1 MPYYVK
7 VTKKVREALLP
18 AYLVV
23 QRTFDGNYLLFQSAL
38 SKVEGNTLS
47 ERCAAVGGSLITPL
61 DVAGEVNGTSCASC
75 YTPKEYGG
83 DEDENTT
90 EDFRPGE
97 NVEVP
102 QPGENAET
110 PKPEGNVEAPKTEED
125 TEAPQPSE
133 TETET
138 ETEKKTETETD
149 KETDKEESE
158 VTDEPK

>member
-7 VTKKVREALLP
+7 VTKKVREALMP

-61 DVAGEVNGTSCASC
+61 KVAGEVNGTSCASC

-83 DEDENTT
+83 DEDEDAT

-102 QPGENAET
+102 QPGENIET
-110 PKPEGNVEAPKTEED
+110 PKPEENVKTP
-125 TEAPQPSE
+125 TPSE
-133 TETET
+133 TEA
-138 ETEKKTETETD
+138 EKKTESETD
-149 KETDKEESE
+149 KKESE
-158 VTDEPK
+158 VTDEQK

>member
-90 EDFRPGE
+90 DDFRPGE

-102 QPGENAET
+102 QPGENI
-110 PKPEGNVEAPKTEED
+110 EAPQPGGSIEVPKTEENI
-125 TEAPQPSE
+125 EAPQPSE
-133 TETET
+133 AETEV
-138 ETEKKTETETD
+138 ETEKKTESETD
-149 KETDKEESE
+149 KKESE
-158 VTDEPK
+158 VTDESK

>member
-61 DVAGEVNGTSCASC
+61 EVAGEVNGTSCASC

-83 DEDENTT
+83 DEDEDTT

-102 QPGENAET
+102 QPGENSES
-110 PKPEGNVEAPKTEED
+110 PKPEKNTE
-125 TEAPQPSE
+125 TSTPSE
-133 TETET
+133 TEA
-138 ETEKKTETETD
+138 EKKTESETD
-149 KETDKEESE
+149 KKESE
-158 VTDEPK
+158 VTDEQK

>member
-102 QPGENAET
+102 QPGENVEA
-110 PKPEGNVEAPKTEED
+110 PKPEGNV
-125 TEAPQPSE
+125 EAPQPSE
-133 TETET
+133 TETEV
-138 ETEKKTETETD
+138 ETEKKTES
-149 KETDKEESE
+149 ETDKEESE

>member
-61 DVAGEVNGTSCASC
+61 EVAGEVNGTSCASC

-83 DEDENTT
+83 DEDEDTT

-102 QPGENAET
+102 QPGENVEVPQPGENSES
-110 PKPEGNVEAPKTEED
+110 PKPEKNTE
-125 TEAPQPSE
+125 THTPSE
-133 TETET
+133 TEA
-138 ETEKKTETETD
+138 EKKTELETD
-149 KETDKEESE
+149 KKESE
-158 VTDEPK
+158 VTDEQK

>member
-38 SKVEGNTLS
+38 SRVEGNTLS

-61 DVAGEVNGTSCASC
+61 EVAGEINGTSCASC

-83 DEDENTT
+83 DEEKNAEDAQPAENI
-90 EDFRPGE
+90 
-97 NVEVP
+97 EVP
-102 QPGENAET
+102 QP
-110 PKPEGNVEAPKTEED
+110 EGNTD
-125 TEAPQPSE
+125 NSQ
-133 TETET
+133 
-138 ETEKKTETETD
+138 TEKNTGDSQPAENETKSDTN
-149 KETDKEESE
+149 KEESE
-158 VTDEPK
+158 VTDEQK

>member
-23 QRTFDGNYLLFQSAL
+23 QRTFDGNYLLFQSVL
-38 SKVEGNTLS
+38 SRVEGNTLS

-90 EDFRPGE
+90 EDFRSGENIEAPQPGE

-102 QPGENAET
+102 
-110 PKPEGNVEAPKTEED
+110 KPEGNV
-125 TEAPQPSE
+125 EAPQPSE

-138 ETEKKTETETD
+138 ETEKKTES
-149 KETDKEESE
+149 ETDKEESE

>member
-18 AYLVV
+18 TYLVV

-61 DVAGEVNGTSCASC
+61 EVAGEVNGTSCASC

-83 DEDENTT
+83 DEDEDTA
-90 EDFRPGE
+90 EDFRPGENIEVPQPGE

-102 QPGENAET
+102 QPGENSES
-110 PKPEGNVEAPKTEED
+110 PKPEKNTE
-125 TEAPQPSE
+125 TPTPSE
-133 TETET
+133 TEA
-138 ETEKKTETETD
+138 EKKTESETD
-149 KETDKEESE
+149 KKESE
-158 VTDEPK
+158 VTDEQK

>member
-18 AYLVV
+18 TYLVV

-61 DVAGEVNGTSCASC
+61 EVAGEVNGTSCASC

-83 DEDENTT
+83 DEDEDTA

-97 NVEVP
+97 NIEVP
-102 QPGENAET
+102 QPGENVEVLQPGENSES
-110 PKPEGNVEAPKTEED
+110 PKPEKNTE
-125 TEAPQPSE
+125 TPTPSE
-133 TETET
+133 TEA
-138 ETEKKTETETD
+138 EKKTESETD
-149 KETDKEESE
+149 KKESE
-158 VTDEPK
+158 VTDEQK

>member
-7 VTKKVREALLP
+7 VTKKVRETLLP

-75 YTPKEYGG
+75 YTPKECGG
-83 DEDENTT
+83 DEDEDAA

-97 NVEVP
+97 NIEVP
-102 QPGENAET
+102 QPGENVET
-110 PKPEGNVEAPKTEED
+110 SQPGENIETSKTEENVE
-125 TEAPQPSE
+125 TPQPSE

-138 ETEKKTETETD
+138 EAEKKTESETD
-149 KETDKEESE
+149 KKR
-158 VTDEPK
+158 K

>member
-1 MPYYVK
+1 MPYYIK

-61 DVAGEVNGTSCASC
+61 EVAGEVNGTSCASC

-90 EDFRPGE
+90 DDFRPGE

-110 PKPEGNVEAPKTEED
+110 PKPEGSIEAPKTEED

-133 TETET
+133 AETEV
-138 ETEKKTETETD
+138 ETEKKTES
-149 KETDKEESE
+149 ETDKEESE

>member
-83 DEDENTT
+83 DENENTT

-97 NVEVP
+97 NIEAP
-102 QPGENAET
+102 QPGENVEA
-110 PKPEGNVEAPKTEED
+110 PKPEGNV
-125 TEAPQPSE
+125 EAPQPSE

-138 ETEKKTETETD
+138 ETEKKTES
-149 KETDKEESE
+149 ETDKEESE

>member
-97 NVEVP
+97 NIEAP
-102 QPGENAET
+102 QPGENVEA
-110 PKPEGNVEAPKTEED
+110 PKPEGNI
-125 TEAPQPSE
+125 EAPQPSE

-138 ETEKKTETETD
+138 ETEKKTES
-149 KETDKEESE
+149 ETDKEESE

>member
-23 QRTFDGNYLLFQSAL
+23 QRTFDDNYLLFQSAL

-83 DEDENTT
+83 DEDEDTT

-97 NVEVP
+97 NIEVP
-102 QPGENAET
+102 QPGENVET
-110 PKPEGNVEAPKTEED
+110 
-125 TEAPQPSE
+125 PQPSE

-138 ETEKKTETETD
+138 EAEKKTESETD
-149 KETDKEESE
+149 KKESE
-158 VTDEPK
+158 VTDEQK

>member
-23 QRTFDGNYLLFQSAL
+23 QRTFDGNYLLFQSVL
-38 SKVEGNTLS
+38 SKVGGNTLS

-97 NVEVP
+97 NIEAP
-102 QPGENAET
+102 QPGENVEA
-110 PKPEGNVEAPKTEED
+110 PKPEGNLEV
-125 TEAPQPSE
+125 PQPSE

-138 ETEKKTETETD
+138 ETEKKTES
-149 KETDKEESE
+149 ETDKEESE

>member
-61 DVAGEVNGTSCASC
+61 DVVGEVNGTSCASC

-83 DEDENTT
+83 DEDEDTT

-97 NVEVP
+97 NIEVP
-102 QPGENAET
+102 QPGENVDPPQSGENIET
-110 PKPEGNVEAPKTEED
+110 PKPEKN
-125 TEAPQPSE
+125 
-133 TETET
+133 TETPTPSET
-138 ETEKKTETETD
+138 ETEKKTES
-149 KETDKEESE
+149 ETDKEESE

>member
-61 DVAGEVNGTSCASC
+61 EVAGEVNGTSCASC

-83 DEDENTT
+83 DEDEDTT

-97 NVEVP
+97 NIEVP
-102 QPGENAET
+102 QPGENSES
-110 PKPEGNVEAPKTEED
+110 PKPEKNTE
-125 TEAPQPSE
+125 TPTPSE
-133 TETET
+133 TEA
-138 ETEKKTETETD
+138 EKKTELETD
-149 KETDKEESE
+149 KKESE
-158 VTDEPK
+158 VTDEQK

>member
-18 AYLVV
+18 AYLLV

-83 DEDENTT
+83 DEDEDTA

-97 NVEVP
+97 NIEVP
-102 QPGENAET
+102 QPGENVET
-110 PKPEGNVEAPKTEED
+110 SQPGENSESPKPEKNTE
-125 TEAPQPSE
+125 TLTPSE
-133 TETET
+133 TEA
-138 ETEKKTETETD
+138 EKKTESETD
-149 KETDKEESE
+149 KKESE
-158 VTDEPK
+158 VTDEQK

>member
-61 DVAGEVNGTSCASC
+61 EVAGEVNGTSCASC

-83 DEDENTT
+83 DEDEDTT

-102 QPGENAET
+102 QPGENSES
-110 PKPEGNVEAPKTEED
+110 PKPEKNTE
-125 TEAPQPSE
+125 TPTPSE
-133 TETET
+133 TEA
-138 ETEKKTETETD
+138 EKKTESETD
-149 KETDKEESE
+149 KKESE
-158 VTDEPK
+158 VTDEQK

>member
-61 DVAGEVNGTSCASC
+61 EVAGEVNGTSCASC

-83 DEDENTT
+83 DEDEDTT

-97 NVEVP
+97 NIEVPQPGDNVEVP
-102 QPGENAET
+102 QPGENSES
-110 PKPEGNVEAPKTEED
+110 PKPEKNTE
-125 TEAPQPSE
+125 TPTPSE
-133 TETET
+133 TEA
-138 ETEKKTETETD
+138 EKKTESETD
-149 KETDKEESE
+149 KKESE
-158 VTDEPK
+158 VTDEQK

>member
-61 DVAGEVNGTSCASC
+61 EVAGEVNGTSCASC

-83 DEDENTT
+83 DEDEDTT

-97 NVEVP
+97 NIEVP
-102 QPGENAET
+102 QPGENIEAPQPGENIET
-110 PKPEGNVEAPKTEED
+110 PKPEENVETPTPSKTE
-125 TEAPQPSE
+125 A
-133 TETET
+133 
-138 ETEKKTETETD
+138 EKKTESETD
-149 KETDKEESE
+149 KKESE
-158 VTDEPK
+158 VTDEQK

>member
-23 QRTFDGNYLLFQSAL
+23 QRTFDGNYLLFQSVL

-47 ERCAAVGGSLITPL
+47 ERCVAVGGSLITPL

-97 NVEVP
+97 NIEAP
-102 QPGENAET
+102 QPGENVEAT
-110 PKPEGNVEAPKTEED
+110 KPEGNV
-125 TEAPQPSE
+125 EAPQPSE

-138 ETEKKTETETD
+138 ETEKKTES
-149 KETDKEESE
+149 ETDKEESE

>member
-61 DVAGEVNGTSCASC
+61 EVAGEVNGTSCASC

-83 DEDENTT
+83 DEDEDTT
-90 EDFRPGE
+90 EDFRPGENIEVPQPGE

-102 QPGENAET
+102 QPGENSES
-110 PKPEGNVEAPKTEED
+110 PKPEKNTE
-125 TEAPQPSE
+125 TPTPSE
-133 TETET
+133 TEA
-138 ETEKKTETETD
+138 EKKTESETD
-149 KETDKEESE
+149 KKESE

>member
-18 AYLVV
+18 TYLVV

-83 DEDENTT
+83 DEDEDTA
-90 EDFRPGE
+90 EDFRPGENIEVPQPGE

-102 QPGENAET
+102 QPGENSES
-110 PKPEGNVEAPKTEED
+110 PKPEKNTE
-125 TEAPQPSE
+125 TPTPSE
-133 TETET
+133 TEA
-138 ETEKKTETETD
+138 EKKTESETD
-149 KETDKEESE
+149 KKESE
-158 VTDEPK
+158 VTDEQK

>member
-83 DEDENTT
+83 DEDEDTA

-97 NVEVP
+97 NIEAP
-102 QPGENAET
+102 QPGENVEA
-110 PKPEGNVEAPKTEED
+110 PKPEGNV
-125 TEAPQPSE
+125 EAPQPSE

-138 ETEKKTETETD
+138 ETEKKTESETD
-149 KETDKEESE
+149 KKESE
-158 VTDEPK
+158 VTDEQK

>member
-61 DVAGEVNGTSCASC
+61 EVASEVNGTSCASC

-83 DEDENTT
+83 DEDTT

-97 NVEVP
+97 NVEAP
-102 QPGENAET
+102 QPGENVET
-110 PKPEGNVEAPKTEED
+110 PKPEENVET
-125 TEAPQPSE
+125 PQPSE
-133 TETET
+133 A
-138 ETEKKTETETD
+138 ETEKKTELETD
-149 KETDKEESE
+149 KKESE
-158 VTDEPK
+158 VTDEQK

>member
-61 DVAGEVNGTSCASC
+61 EVAGEVNGTSCASC

-83 DEDENTT
+83 DEDEDTA
-90 EDFRPGE
+90 EDFRPGENIEVPQPGE

-102 QPGENAET
+102 QPGENSES
-110 PKPEGNVEAPKTEED
+110 PKPEKNTE
-125 TEAPQPSE
+125 TPTPSE
-133 TETET
+133 TEA
-138 ETEKKTETETD
+138 EKKTESETD
-149 KETDKEESE
+149 KKESE
-158 VTDEPK
+158 VTDEQK

>member
-23 QRTFDGNYLLFQSAL
+23 KRTFDGNYLLFQSAL

-61 DVAGEVNGTSCASC
+61 DVVGEVNGTSCASC

-102 QPGENAET
+102 QPGENIEAPQPGESI
-110 PKPEGNVEAPKTEED
+110 EAPKTEEN
-125 TEAPQPSE
+125 TESPQPSE
-133 TETET
+133 AETET
-138 ETEKKTETETD
+138 ETEKKTES
-149 KETDKEESE
+149 ETDKEESE

>member
-61 DVAGEVNGTSCASC
+61 EVAGEVNGTSCASC

-83 DEDENTT
+83 DEDEDTT
-90 EDFRPGE
+90 EDFRPGENIEVPQPGE

-102 QPGENAET
+102 QPGENSES
-110 PKPEGNVEAPKTEED
+110 PKPEKNTE
-125 TEAPQPSE
+125 TPTPSE
-133 TETET
+133 TEA
-138 ETEKKTETETD
+138 EKKTESETD
-149 KETDKEESE
+149 KKESE
-158 VTDEPK
+158 VIDEQK

>member
-61 DVAGEVNGTSCASC
+61 EVAGEVNGTSCASC

-83 DEDENTT
+83 DEDEDTT
-90 EDFRPGE
+90 EDFRPGENIEVPQPGE

-102 QPGENAET
+102 QPGENSES
-110 PKPEGNVEAPKTEED
+110 PKPEKNTE
-125 TEAPQPSE
+125 TPTPSE
-133 TETET
+133 TEA
-138 ETEKKTETETD
+138 EKKTESETD
-149 KETDKEESE
+149 KKESE
-158 VTDEPK
+158 VTDERK

>member
-61 DVAGEVNGTSCASC
+61 EVAGEVNGTSCASC

-83 DEDENTT
+83 DEDENNT
-90 EDFRPGE
+90 EGSHPGE
-97 NVEVP
+97 NIEIP
-102 QPGENAET
+102 QPEENTDGSPSEENNGDSQTDGDADGSQSTE
-110 PKPEGNVEAPKTEED
+110 NKTE
-125 TEAPQPSE
+125 S
-133 TETET
+133 
-138 ETEKKTETETD
+138 ETD
-149 KETDKEESE
+149 KKESE
-158 VTDEPK
+158 VTDEQK

>member
-61 DVAGEVNGTSCASC
+61 EVAGEVNGTSCASC

-83 DEDENTT
+83 DEDEDTT
-90 EDFRPGE
+90 EDFRPGENIEVPQPGE

-102 QPGENAET
+102 QPGENSES
-110 PKPEGNVEAPKTEED
+110 PKPEKNTETPTPSD
-125 TEAPQPSE
+125 TEA
-133 TETET
+133 
-138 ETEKKTETETD
+138 EKKTESETD
-149 KETDKEESE
+149 KKESE
-158 VTDEPK
+158 VTDEQK

>member
-23 QRTFDGNYLLFQSAL
+23 QRTFDGNYLFFQSVL

-61 DVAGEVNGTSCASC
+61 EVAGEVNGTSCASC

-83 DEDENTT
+83 DEDEDTT

-102 QPGENAET
+102 QPGENSES
-110 PKPEGNVEAPKTEED
+110 PKPEKNTE
-125 TEAPQPSE
+125 TPTPSE
-133 TETET
+133 TEA
-138 ETEKKTETETD
+138 EKKTESETD
-149 KETDKEESE
+149 RKESE
-158 VTDEPK
+158 VTDEQK

>member
-1 MPYYVK
+1 MPYYAK

-61 DVAGEVNGTSCASC
+61 EVAGEVNGTSCASC

-83 DEDENTT
+83 DEDEDAT

-102 QPGENAET
+102 QPGENIET
-110 PKPEGNVEAPKTEED
+110 PKPEENVETPA
-125 TEAPQPSE
+125 PSE
-133 TETET
+133 TEA
-138 ETEKKTETETD
+138 EKKTESETD
-149 KETDKEESE
+149 KKESE
-158 VTDEPK
+158 VTDEQK

>member
-90 EDFRPGE
+90 DDFRPGE

-102 QPGENAET
+102 QPGENIEA
-110 PKPEGNVEAPKTEED
+110 PQPGGSIEAPKTEEN

-133 TETET
+133 AETET
-138 ETEKKTETETD
+138 ETEKKTESETD
-149 KETDKEESE
+149 KKESE

>member
-61 DVAGEVNGTSCASC
+61 EVAGEVTGTSCASC

-83 DEDENTT
+83 DEDEDTT

-97 NVEVP
+97 NIEVP
-102 QPGENAET
+102 QPGENIEAPQPGENIET
-110 PKPEGNVEAPKTEED
+110 PKPEENVETPTPSKTE
-125 TEAPQPSE
+125 A
-133 TETET
+133 
-138 ETEKKTETETD
+138 EKKTESETD
-149 KETDKEESE
+149 KKESE
-158 VTDEPK
+158 VTDEQK

>member
-23 QRTFDGNYLLFQSAL
+23 RRTFDGNYLLFQSAL

-97 NVEVP
+97 NIEAP
-102 QPGENAET
+102 QPGENVEA
-110 PKPEGNVEAPKTEED
+110 PKPEGNL
-125 TEAPQPSE
+125 EAPQPSE
-133 TETET
+133 TETEV
-138 ETEKKTETETD
+138 ETES
-149 KETDKEESE
+149 ETDKEESE

>member
-7 VTKKVREALLP
+7 VTKKVRETLLP

-61 DVAGEVNGTSCASC
+61 EVAGEVNGTSCASC

-83 DEDENTT
+83 DEDEDTT
-90 EDFRPGE
+90 EDFRPGENIEVPQPGE

-102 QPGENAET
+102 QPGENSES
-110 PKPEGNVEAPKTEED
+110 PKPEKNTE
-125 TEAPQPSE
+125 TPTPSE
-133 TETET
+133 TEA
-138 ETEKKTETETD
+138 EKKTESETD
-149 KETDKEESE
+149 KKESE
-158 VTDEPK
+158 VTDEQK

>member
-61 DVAGEVNGTSCASC
+61 EVAGEVNGTSRASC

-83 DEDENTT
+83 DEDEDNT

-102 QPGENAET
+102 QPGENSES
-110 PKPEGNVEAPKTEED
+110 PKPEKN
-125 TEAPQPSE
+125 
-133 TETET
+133 TETPTPSET
-138 ETEKKTETETD
+138 ETEKKTESETD
-149 KETDKEESE
+149 KKESE
-158 VTDEPK
+158 VTDEQK